1 MSKWLPWMEMG
12 DKAGQLTFSGLGKK
26 VDSFDKLPN
35 LLKSEIKTNPTFS
48 GYEVDPSLIDTH
60 LNEISWTYYKKRAA
74 MKKRK

>member
-1 MSKWLPWMEMG
+1 MEMG
-12 DKAGQLTFSGLGKK
+12 DKAGQLTFIGLGKK

-60 LNEISWTYYKKRAA
+60 PNETSWTYYKKWAA
-74 MKKRK
+74 KKKRK